1 MKVTILNTS
10 IITSY
15 GFFAYEP
22 CSLKRARRIVKDNGF
37 ESAVGHEST
46 AQVISALLGVDCK
59 TNRIRFSQQENTS
72 ALVFKLNGRAP
83 EGKILTASEIEEIGY
98 EWGILTRLPD
108 DLTRRNNTWAK
119 AKKFYWLTMDNFIMP
134 LVFFILAIGLVSAAI
149 DGLATIF
156 GLK

>member
-10 IITSY
+10 IVTSH
-15 GFFAYEP
+15 GFYTYEP
-22 CSLKRARRIVKDNGF
+22 CSLKRAKRIVKNNGF

-46 AQVISALLGVDCK
+46 AQVISALLSIDCK
-59 TNRIRFSQQENTS
+59 MNRIRFSQQENTS

-83 EGKILTASEIEEIGY
+83 EGKVLTADEIEEIGY

-108 DLTRRNNTWAK
+108 NLVKDNIWSKVKK
-119 AKKFYWLTMDNFIMP
+119 AYNLAMDKVVMP
-134 LVFFILAIGLVSAAI
+134 LVCLLLAIGLVSAAAH
-149 DGLATIF
+149 GLAAIF